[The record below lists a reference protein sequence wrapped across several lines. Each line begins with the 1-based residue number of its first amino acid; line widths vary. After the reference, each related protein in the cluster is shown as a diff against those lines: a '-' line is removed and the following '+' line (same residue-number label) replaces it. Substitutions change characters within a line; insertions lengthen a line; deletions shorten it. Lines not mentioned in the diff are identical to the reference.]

1 MIEKLI
7 IQHVHIF
14 TDNNKCQGCN
24 KCIKNCPV
32 GANSAYLLDGEVKVK
47 INDEKCIECGRCVTV
62 CDHEARSYVD
72 DTEEFFRELKR
83 GRKITVL
90 AAPAVRVNFSKY
102 KRLFGYLQSLGV
114 QFVYDV
120 SFGADITTWAYL
132 KVITEKKLST
142 VIAQPCP
149 AIVNYIELFKPE
161 LIEQL
166 SPVHSPM
173 MCSAI
178 YVKKYLKNNSDLAM
192 LSPCIAKKG
201 EFESTNNLVKYNIT
215 FKKLAQYLEE
225 SNVSLDDY
233 KEKEF
238 DDIACSLGC
247 LFSRPGGLKENVEA
261 YVPGA
266 WVRQIEGPETAYS
279 YLNIYSERVNRH
291 KPVPLLVDI
300 LNCTHGC
307 NIGTGS
313 CLNEEA
319 MDDIDH
325 EFNLIKQLKLSDKEG
340 QRFSKKSRITWLADY
355 FDGNL
360 NVADFYRIY
369 QTDRRVAEPRI
380 PSAKEYEEIF
390 ESMYKFDEK
399 ARNINCMACGNNTCH
414 EMAVAI
420 FNGDNVPFNCLDYT
434 RGEVMAQD
442 ARNSEMMKELELRN
456 EQHLIDA
463 TNINNHFGLLKLA
476 VNEIAKANEQSAISL
491 NNMSDHVSR
500 TLVKSTVLRD
510 NVTQMKS
517 RVDDF
522 SNASSQIVE
531 IASQTNLLSLNAAI
545 EAARAGENGRS
556 FSVVAQEV
564 KKLAE
569 KSGVVVQSTIE
580 DEQAM
585 LTLISGIFE
594 VSVELEQ
601 EMNNMNHGVAH
612 ILTSVED
619 LSAKGQE
626 IMDSVK
632 EFEMNK

>member
-1 MIEKLI
+1 MSN
-7 IQHVHIF
+7 HVNIL
-14 TDNNKCQGCN
+14 TNNDKCQGCN
-24 KCIKNCPV
+24 KCIKYCPV
-32 GANSAYLLDGEVKVK
+32 GANSAFLLDGEVKVK
-47 INDEKCIECGRCVTV
+47 INDEKCIECGRCITV

-72 DTEEFFRELKR
+72 DTEAFFKELKQ

-161 LIEQL
+161 LLKQL
-166 SPVHSPM
+166 SPIHSPM
-173 MCSAI
+173 MCTAI
-178 YVKKYLKNNSDLAM
+178 YVKKYLKDSSDLAM

-201 EFESTNNLVKYNIT
+201 EFISTDNLVKYNVT
-215 FKKLAQYLEE
+215 FKNLARYLKD
-225 SNVSLDDY
+225 NKISLDDY

-266 WVRQIEGPETAYS
+266 WVRQVEGHEIAYS
-279 YLNIYSERVNRH
+279 YLNTYSQRVNSN

-307 NIGTGS
+307 NIGTGA
-313 CLNEEA
+313 CLDEEA
-319 MDDIDH
+319 MDDIDY
-325 EFNLIKQLKLSDKEG
+325 EFNSIKQVKLSEQEG
-340 QRFSKKSRITWLADY
+340 KRFSKKSRTSWLANY
-355 FDGNL
+355 FDTNL
-360 NVADFYRIY
+360 KVEDFYRTY
-369 QTDRRVAEPRI
+369 QTDRKVAIPRI
-380 PSAKEYEEIF
+380 PLAQDYKEIF
-390 ESMYKFDEK
+390 ESMYKYNEK
-399 ARNINCMACGNNTCH
+399 ARNINCMACGNNTCD
-414 EMAVAI
+414 EMVVAI

-442 ARNSEMMKELELRN
+442 AKNSEMMKELELRS
-456 EQHLIDA
+456 EQHLKNA
-463 TNINNHFGLLKLA
+463 TNIQKHFSILKMA
-476 VNEIAKANEQSAISL
+476 VNEIAKANEESAL
-491 NNMSDHVSR
+491 NLNTMSGQVLR
-500 TLVKSTVLRD
+500 TLETSTVLRD

-517 RVDDF
+517 KVDDF
-522 SNASSQIVE
+522 SIASSQLVG

-569 KSGVVVQSTIE
+569 QSSVVVKSTID

-585 LTLISGIFE
+585 LTLISGISK

-601 EMNNMNHGVAH
+601 EMNNMNTSVAH
-612 ILTSVED
+612 ILATVED

-626 IMDSVK
+626 ILASV
-632 EFEMNK
+632 EVFESNQ